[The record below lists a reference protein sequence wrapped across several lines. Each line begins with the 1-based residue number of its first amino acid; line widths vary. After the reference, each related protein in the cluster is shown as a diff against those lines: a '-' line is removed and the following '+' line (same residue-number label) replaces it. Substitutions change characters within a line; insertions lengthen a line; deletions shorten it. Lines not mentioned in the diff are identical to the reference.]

1 MNRQRA
7 QWVDAAARPGRS
19 AVRGT
24 ADAAN
29 AAARLGVRFRHP
41 ELLRRAL
48 VHRSLLN
55 ETGRPATESNERLEF
70 LGDAVL
76 GFVVARDLYRRFP
89 EASEGQLTTLR
100 AQLVK
105 GETLAAVARRLGLSD
120 LLELGRGEEQTG
132 GRERPLNLARAYEA
146 VIGALAEDGG
156 LRAAEAFIRRTLA
169 PELRAALP
177 FDGAFD
183 PKSRL
188 QMLCQARAGK
198 TPVYRVARIE
208 GPDHA
213 RVFHV
218 EVALDEQVLGSGEGR
233 NKRTAERLA
242 AEMALET
249 LAELA

>member
-1 MNRQRA
+1 M
-7 QWVDAAARPGRS
+7 
-19 AVRGT
+19 
-24 ADAAN
+24 
-29 AAARLGVRFRHP
+29 
-41 ELLRRAL
+41 
-48 VHRSLLN
+48 
-55 ETGRPATESNERLEF
+55 EF

-146 VIGALAEDGG
+146 VIGAVAEDGG
-156 LRAAEAFIRRTLA
+156 VTAAEAFIRRTLA
-169 PELRAALP
+169 PELRSVAP
-177 FDGAFD
+177 GESTHD

-188 QMLCQARAGK
+188 QVLCQARSGQ
-198 TPVYRVARIE
+198 TPVYRVASID

-213 RVFHV
+213 RLFRV
-218 EVALDEQVLGSGEGR
+218 EVAVGERVLGSGTGS

-242 AEMALET
+242 AEMAL
-249 LAELA
+249 AAFGAPP